1 MSSVF
6 TKIINR
12 ALPAYIVAED
22 NEHIAFLD
30 INPIAYGH
38 LLVVPKSE
46 VDYIFDIEDPQYL
59 KLFSF
64 AKKVSL
70 AMKKAIPCQ
79 RISISVIGIEVPH
92 AHIHLIPINSISDI
106 NFEKEKI
113 SLTNDNMVEI
123 TEKIKKF
130 I

>member
-12 ALPAYIVAED
+12 VLPAYIVAED

-38 LLVVPKSE
+38 LLVVPKLE
-46 VDYIFDIEDPQYL
+46 VDYIFDIEDPQYI

-70 AMKKAIPCQ
+70 AMKKAISCQ
-79 RISISVIGIEVPH
+79 RISISVIGTEVPH
-92 AHIHLIPINSISDI
+92 AHIHLIPTNSISDV
-106 NFEKEKI
+106 NFEKEKL
-113 SLTNDNMVEI
+113 SLTHDNMVEI

>member
-12 ALPAYIVAED
+12 LLPAYIVAED

-38 LLVVPKSE
+38 LLVVPKIE
-46 VDYIFDIEDPQYL
+46 VDYIFDIKDPQYI

-79 RISISVIGIEVPH
+79 RISISVIGTEVPH
-92 AHIHLIPINSISDI
+92 AHIHLIPTNSISDV
-106 NFEKEKI
+106 NFEKEKL
-113 SLTNDNMVEI
+113 SLTHDNMVEI

>member
-38 LLVVPKSE
+38 LLVVPKLE

>member
-12 ALPAYIVAED
+12 VLPAYIVAED

-38 LLVVPKSE
+38 LLVVPKLE
-46 VDYIFDIEDPQYL
+46 VDYIFDIEDPQYI

-70 AMKKAIPCQ
+70 AMKKAIPCK
-79 RISISVIGIEVPH
+79 RISISVIGTEVPH
-92 AHIHLIPINSISDI
+92 AHIHLIPTHSISDV
-106 NFEKEKI
+106 NFEKEKL
-113 SLTNDNMVEI
+113 SLTHDNMVEI
-123 TEKIKKF
+123 TKKIKKF